1 MSKKKQ
7 TKELSARPIRV
18 SAGANSRMI
27 RLVRALLR
35 GPVTREE
42 ADRIAGCSNS
52 PDLIAY
58 IRRLG
63 LGRENL
69 VCTLFTVID
78 RDGKVSRP
86 GRYSLTP
93 EGHAMLTERLNF
105 LTLEP
110 ANEAAQ

>member
-1 MSKKKQ
+1 MSKDKQ
-7 TKELSARPIRV
+7 KNEFSELPSCV
-18 SAGANSRMI
+18 STRGSYRMI

-35 GPVTREE
+35 GPVTRED

-52 PDLIAY
+52 PDLVAD

-63 LGRENL
+63 LGRKHL

-93 EGHAMLTERLNF
+93 EGHAMLTEWLYS
-105 LTLEP
+105 LVL
-110 ANEAAQ
+110 EAADEAVE